1 MTRIYL
7 IKWLFIIISS
17 LIFPLISY
25 GEQTDETD
33 LDECIK
39 IAKLFD
45 KNAFSTLFDGEPVTV
60 NLRTTRNYMPLSGYG
75 TGGKMVSGCS
85 IDFILENKSDDRELG
100 GVRLAKQQNAYEV
113 FKRDKANN
121 SLSSKAAYPSP
132 NTVVYSWASDTYYEY
147 MGINKFQEFGVYTK
161 KGDYIIFRYNN
172 NAVLKNSLQRNNK
185 ELLEKNFIEFINIV
199 IQQMK
204 Y

>member
-1 MTRIYL
+1 MSRIYL

-25 GEQTDETD
+25 AEQVNKTD
-33 LDECIK
+33 LDECTK

-45 KNAFSTLFDGEPVTV
+45 KSAFNPLFDGESIAVS
-60 NLRTTRNYMPLSGYG
+60 LRTARNYVPLSGYEAAS
-75 TGGKMVSGCS
+75 KVVSGCS
-85 IDFILENKSDDRELG
+85 IDFILENKNEDRELG
-100 GVRLAKQQNAYEV
+100 GIRLDKQQDAYEV
-113 FKRDKANN
+113 FKKDKANN
-121 SLSSKAAYPSP
+121 NSSSNVTYSSP
-132 NTVVYSWASDTYYEY
+132 RAVEFYWVADTYYKY
-147 MGINKFQEFGVYTK
+147 AKINKFQEFGVYTK

-185 ELLEKNFIEFINIV
+185 ELLEKNFIKFINIV